1 MTWKQR
7 ADFATVVAWVT
18 SLLIMAV
25 SSYFFFGVEG
35 HDFRTFYASGL
46 ALRDAQDPYDYATLA
61 PYLERITGEVGNF
74 PFYHMPW
81 VGLFFIPFTFIP
93 YEAARAVW
101 LGLNTLAWVAAV
113 IGLAR
118 VLHAKIYAWR
128 TLWLFLLAT
137 YLFAWFTWRYEQMG
151 ILLLL
156 GAVAAWGAL
165 ERRRDVAA
173 GVLLALLLSKPTI
186 SIVVVLAVLGW
197 AGLARRFRVWLGF
210 GVALIALLLVAF
222 PQTLLYLQN
231 FRDPAFQTSLFYV
244 LDGPSTIVGVRV
256 NTTLK
261 DWLELW
267 GVAEPLIYTA
277 YTLAALVALPSL
289 LWAVWRGSLRMV
301 LSIAVLTTFW
311 LVPYALQYDYPLL
324 LIPIAVAVAQVGAV
338 RQRWLTLICMGLCL
352 AMLSVPF
359 WEESI
364 AEGFWL
370 VIGATLLFGVAF
382 LPRLQPRPALG
393 ATSNV

>member
-18 SLLIMAV
+18 SLLVMAF
-25 SSYFFFGVEG
+25 SAYLFFGIEG

-46 ALRDAQDPYDYATLA
+46 AIRDGQDPYAYATLA

-81 VGLFFIPFTFIP
+81 VGPFFIPFTFMP

-101 LGLNTLAWVAAV
+101 LGLNVLAW
-113 IGLAR
+113 
-118 VLHAKIYAWR
+118 
-128 TLWLFLLAT
+128 
-137 YLFAWFTWRYEQMG
+137 
-151 ILLLL
+151 
-156 GAVAAWGAL
+156 VAAWGAL

-186 SIVVVLAVLGW
+186 SAVVVLAVLVW

-210 GVALIALLLVAF
+210 GVALVVLLLVAF

-231 FRDPAFQTSLFYV
+231 FPDPAFQTSLFYV
-244 LDGPSTIVGVRV
+244 LDGPGTIVAVRV

-261 DWLELW
+261 DWLHLW
-267 GVAEPLIYTA
+267 GIADPLIYTA
-277 YTLAALVALPSL
+277 YALAALVALPSL
-289 LWAVWRGSLRMV
+289 VWAVWRGSLRMV
-301 LSIAVLTTFW
+301 LSIAVLATFW

-324 LIPIAVAVAQVGAV
+324 LIPLAVALAQVSAA
-338 RQRWLTLICMGLCL
+338 RQRWLTLVSAGLCL

-370 VIGATLLFGVAF
+370 VIGTTLLFSAAF
-382 LPRLQPRPALG
+382 LPRLQPRPAL
-393 ATSNV
+393 AVI